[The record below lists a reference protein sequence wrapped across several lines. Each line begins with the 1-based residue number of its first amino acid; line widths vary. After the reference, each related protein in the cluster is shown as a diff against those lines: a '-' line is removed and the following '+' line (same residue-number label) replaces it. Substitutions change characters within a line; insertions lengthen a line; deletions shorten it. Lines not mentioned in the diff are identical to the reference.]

1 MLETSVEKVKFLK
14 TGISDKT
21 KKSPIIAAI
30 TSFFIPGLGQLY
42 NGEIVK
48 GLAFITVGAMLGLL
62 AFIMVI
68 PSLMAPALLEFVLIL
83 SIPFLLFWAYNIYDA
98 YMTADKKT
106 LK

>member
-1 MLETSVEKVKFLK
+1 MLDTSVVKAS
-14 TGISDKT
+14 ISDKT

-48 GLAFITVGAMLGLL
+48 GLAFIMVGAILGLL

-98 YMTADKKT
+98 YTTADKINSQIDF
-106 LK
+106 